1 MPGNAMCPCTACF
14 DAPPRASPPRYH
26 PSVSGPAAAE
36 QLTKPSKVY
45 HKSSGGVFSGIL
57 KRTVSVASTSSDLV
71 KLRSSAQPPA
81 YNS

>member
-14 DAPPRASPPRYH
+14 EAPPRASPPRYH
-26 PSVSGPAAAE
+26 PSVSDGGGAE
-36 QLTKPSKVY
+36 KLTKPSKAY

-81 YNS
+81 YYS